1 MKLNFRKIEKR
12 ESEDIADWL
21 SSDSW
26 PYFLG
31 HTPTKA
37 EVLKRIDEGS
47 FFGEGDLSFWALNS
61 EGEKIAFIEL
71 NQLDDLAPMF
81 SLRFKSEYR
90 GKGFGKPTVDW
101 LTRYVF
107 ENFPEIRRIE
117 AQTREDNIRMRKL
130 FNKCGYVKE
139 AYYRFAS
146 PTEDGGRVAS
156 VAYGILREDWELGKL
171 TKVQWDK
178 DSFFEGDFVRT

>member
-1 MKLNFRKIEKR
+1 MNLKFRKIEKN
-12 ESEDIADWL
+12 ESDAIAEWL
-21 SSDSW
+21 SSDRW

-37 EVLKRIDEGS
+37 EVLKRIEEGS
-47 FFGEGDLSFWALNS
+47 FFGEGDQVFWVLNPN
-61 EGEKIAFIEL
+61 EEKIAFIEL
-71 NQLDDLAPMF
+71 NELDDLAPMF
-81 SLRFKSEYR
+81 SIRFKSEYR
-90 GKGFGKPTVDW
+90 GKGLGKAAVDW
-101 LTRYVF
+101 ISRYVF
-107 ENFPEIRRIE
+107 ESFPEIRRIE

-156 VAYGILREDWELGKL
+156 IAYGILREDWESGRL
-171 TKVQWDK
+171 TKVNWEK
-178 DSFFEGDFVRT
+178 DSFYCD